1 MSLLIGSDIGTL
13 GTKTI
18 LADCEGRIL
27 ASSFRE
33 YGVLTPKPG
42 WAEQWPNVWFNA
54 LCETIKEVLDVSKV
68 DPRNV
73 AALCISGLYGGSGIP
88 CDREMNPLRPCI
100 IWADRRATEECKWIR
115 ANVGEDRIFKVT
127 GNTVDPY
134 YGYTKMLWIK
144 FNEPDVWSRIHQIIT
159 PNGYCIYKLT
169 GSIALDLSSAGNY
182 GGILDIYK
190 RDFAEQLME
199 ELGIER
205 RFFPEKLV
213 ESKQVVGEIHRE
225 ASELTGLKPGT
236 PVCAGGIDAPV
247 SALAVGALDD
257 GDLALMLGTSM
268 CCGFINHKPRISIKL
283 INYPYVARDREYLY
297 SFAGISTAGYC
308 IRWFRDQLGQVEAEA
323 ASKLKLSAYTLLD
336 MEAAK
341 VPPGSDGLIF
351 MPHMMIGDRAPYWD
365 EHIRGCLLGLTLYH
379 TKAHVFRAFLEGV
392 AYGLRYSVD
401 AAVEAGMPIKR
412 AILVDGGA
420 KSELWRAI
428 LADVSGLSMDYI
440 AENPGAPLGD
450 VVLAGVGVG
459 LFKDYDVVREW
470 VKSSQTVKPNPKNRE
485 VYDKLYKTYL
495 EAFNRLRDVFKCL
508 TL

>member
-18 LADCEGRIL
+18 LTDCEGRIL

-42 WAEQWPNVWFNA
+42 WAEQWPDVWFNA
-54 LCETIKEVLDVSKV
+54 LCDTIKEVLEASKV
-68 DPRNV
+68 DPKEV
-73 AALCISGLYGGSGIP
+73 AAVSISGLYGGSGIP
-88 CDREMNPLRPCI
+88 CDKEMKPLRPCI

-115 ANVGEDRIFKVT
+115 ANIGEDRVFKVT
-127 GNTVDPY
+127 GNTIDPY

-144 FNEPDVWSRIHQIIT
+144 FNEPNIWSKIYQILT

-169 GSIALDLSSAGNY
+169 GSVALDFSSAGNY
-182 GGILDIYK
+182 GGILDINK
-190 RDFAEQLME
+190 RSFAEQLME

-213 ESKQVVGEIHRE
+213 ESKQVVGEVHRE
-225 ASELTGLKPGT
+225 ASERTGLKTGT
-236 PVCAGGIDAPV
+236 PICAGGIDAPV

-268 CCGFINHKPRISIKL
+268 CCGFISHKPRISIKL
-283 INYPYVARDREYLY
+283 INYPYVARDRELLY
-297 SFAGISTAGYC
+297 SFAGVSTAGYC
-308 IRWFRDQLGQVEAEA
+308 IRWFRDQLGQTEVEA

-336 MEAAK
+336 MEAIK

-351 MPHMMIGDRAPYWD
+351 MPHMMIGDRAPYWN
-365 EHIRGCLLGLTLYH
+365 EYIRGCLLGLTLYH
-379 TKAHVFRAFLEGV
+379 TKAHIFRAFLEGV
-392 AYGLRYSVD
+392 AYGLKYSVD
-401 AAVEAGMPIKR
+401 VAIEAGMPIRR

-420 KSELWRAI
+420 RSELWRTI
-428 LADVSGLSMDYI
+428 LADVSGLTMDYI

-450 VVLAGVGVG
+450 VVLAGVGVN

-470 VKSSQTVKPNPKNRE
+470 VKSSEVVKPNPKNRE
-485 VYDKLYKTYL
+485 VYDRLYRAYL
-495 EAFNRLRDVFKCL
+495 EALSRLTDVFKGFSS
-508 TL
+508 